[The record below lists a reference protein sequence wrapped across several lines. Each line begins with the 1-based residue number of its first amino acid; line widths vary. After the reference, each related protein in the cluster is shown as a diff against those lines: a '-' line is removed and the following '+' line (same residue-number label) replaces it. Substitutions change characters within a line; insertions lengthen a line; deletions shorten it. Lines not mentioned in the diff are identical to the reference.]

1 MRGIFQA
8 SVPQLLVGRLSGASA
23 DKTVLAAVRLTPLA
37 DSTYQIHSH
46 PRLLPA
52 GSLLGML
59 SLTPGANTMSV
70 EPISVLIAV
79 VAVGVTLAGLMLT
92 GQRAIRAEL
101 VDQRKEFDE
110 RFSALEQQITELRER
125 MAHLDGL
132 LNDLREAI
140 SIPRGAA

>member
-1 MRGIFQA
+1 
-8 SVPQLLVGRLSGASA
+8 
-23 DKTVLAAVRLTPLA
+23 
-37 DSTYQIHSH
+37 
-46 PRLLPA
+46 
-52 GSLLGML
+52 
-59 SLTPGANTMSV
+59 MSV

-101 VDQRKEFDE
+101 VGQRKEFGE

-132 LNDLREAI
+132 REAI

>member
-1 MRGIFQA
+1 M
-8 SVPQLLVGRLSGASA
+8 PQLLVGRLSGASA
-23 DKTVLAAVRLTPLA
+23 AKTVLAAVRLTPLA
-37 DSTYQIHSH
+37 DSTYQIHSQ

-59 SLTPGANTMSV
+59 SLTPRANTMSV

-101 VDQRKEFDE
+101 VDQRKEFGE

-132 LNDLREAI
+132 LDGLREAI
-140 SIPRGAA
+140 AIRQGAA

>member
-1 MRGIFQA
+1 LRGIFQA

-23 DKTVLAAVRLTPLA
+23 DKTILAAVRLTPLA
-37 DSTYQIHSH
+37 DSTYQIHSQ

-101 VDQRKEFDE
+101 VDQRKEFGE

-132 LNDLREAI
+132 LDGLREAI
-140 SIPRGAA
+140 AIPRGAA

>member
-1 MRGIFQA
+1 
-8 SVPQLLVGRLSGASA
+8 
-23 DKTVLAAVRLTPLA
+23 
-37 DSTYQIHSH
+37 
-46 PRLLPA
+46 
-52 GSLLGML
+52 
-59 SLTPGANTMSV
+59 MSV

>member
-1 MRGIFQA
+1 M
-8 SVPQLLVGRLSGASA
+8 PQLLVGRLSGASA

-37 DSTYQIHSH
+37 DSTYQIHSQ

-101 VDQRKEFDE
+101 VDQRKEFGG

-132 LNDLREAI
+132 LDGLREAI

>member
-1 MRGIFQA
+1 M
-8 SVPQLLVGRLSGASA
+8 PQLLVGRLSGASA

-37 DSTYQIHSH
+37 DSTYQIHSQ

-101 VDQRKEFDE
+101 VDQRKEFGE

-132 LNDLREAI
+132 LDGLREAI
-140 SIPRGAA
+140 AIPRGAA

>member
-1 MRGIFQA
+1 M
-8 SVPQLLVGRLSGASA
+8 PQLLVGRLSGASA
-23 DKTVLAAVRLTPLA
+23 DKTILAAVRLTPLA

-101 VDQRKEFDE
+101 VDQRKEFGG

-132 LNDLREAI
+132 LDGLREAI
-140 SIPRGAA
+140 AIPRGAA